1 MIKATSFV
9 VIGQITFN
17 EQREGLMNQN
27 TISKLKRVAPISLIV
42 AILFAMRYGWT
53 LFPTI
58 TLMLSVFVLSL
69 GN

>member
-1 MIKATSFV
+1 
-9 VIGQITFN
+9 
-17 EQREGLMNQN
+17 MNQN